1 MEKRGERTYFW
12 ERQQMCD
19 IVLLFQRE
27 QRIIHERLEGMI

>member
-1 MEKRGERTYFW
+1 MEKGGGGRTYFW

-27 QRIIHERLEGMI
+27 QRIMKD